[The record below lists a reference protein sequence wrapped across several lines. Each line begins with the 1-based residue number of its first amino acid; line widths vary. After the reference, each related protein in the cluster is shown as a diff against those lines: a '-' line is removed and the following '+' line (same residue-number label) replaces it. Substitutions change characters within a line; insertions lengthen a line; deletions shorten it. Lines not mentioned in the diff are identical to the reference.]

1 MEQTSLT
8 SSKTTAPWDVVTE
21 PGPVLV
27 AAIHAGHT
35 IRGSLAPWLEIG
47 ETDRL
52 REEDPLTDFFLT
64 AGDTI
69 IRANRS
75 RFEFDL
81 NRPSETAVTTNPE
94 DTWGLRIWKPDM
106 PEREKELSLRLHR
119 QFYDQVARCVDEMI
133 EAHGRI
139 LVLDVHSYNHRRA
152 GRDAEPDDPQL
163 SPDIDLGATTLDKDI
178 FGGLLERFGD
188 ALRSHP
194 LNGRTLEVGTN
205 IRWKDGGHFPEWLHA
220 KYGDAACV
228 ITLEYKKVFMDEWG
242 RSADI
247 LALQD
252 LREGFLAAVDEARDW
267 LAEHPAP
274 GQAQRK
280 DRMPA

>member
-8 SSKTTAPWDVVTE
+8 SSKTTAPWDVVTQ

-81 NRPSETAVTTNPE
+81 NRPSATAVTTTIGEQVAMRSQMIRNSAPISI
-94 DTWGLRIWKPDM
+94 WGL
-106 PEREKELSLRLHR
+106 LR
-119 QFYDQVARCVDEMI
+119 
-133 EAHGRI
+133 
-139 LVLDVHSYNHRRA
+139 
-152 GRDAEPDDPQL
+152 
-163 SPDIDLGATTLDKDI
+163 
-178 FGGLLERFGD
+178 
-188 ALRSHP
+188 
-194 LNGRTLEVGTN
+194 
-205 IRWKDGGHFPEWLHA
+205 
-220 KYGDAACV
+220 
-228 ITLEYKKVFMDEWG
+228 
-242 RSADI
+242 
-247 LALQD
+247 
-252 LREGFLAAVDEARDW
+252 
-267 LAEHPAP
+267 
-274 GQAQRK
+274 
-280 DRMPA
+280 

>member
-1 MEQTSLT
+1 MAEPVGTPIVWVRWARMEQTSLT

-81 NRPSETAVTTNPE
+81 NRPSETAVTTNP
-94 DTWGLRIWKPDM
+94 
-106 PEREKELSLRLHR
+106 
-119 QFYDQVARCVDEMI
+119 
-133 EAHGRI
+133 
-139 LVLDVHSYNHRRA
+139 
-152 GRDAEPDDPQL
+152 
-163 SPDIDLGATTLDKDI
+163 
-178 FGGLLERFGD
+178 
-188 ALRSHP
+188 
-194 LNGRTLEVGTN
+194 
-205 IRWKDGGHFPEWLHA
+205 
-220 KYGDAACV
+220 
-228 ITLEYKKVFMDEWG
+228 
-242 RSADI
+242 
-247 LALQD
+247 
-252 LREGFLAAVDEARDW
+252 
-267 LAEHPAP
+267 
-274 GQAQRK
+274 
-280 DRMPA
+280 

>member
-8 SSKTTAPWDVVTE
+8 SSKTTAPWDVVTQ

-178 FGGLLERFGD
+178 FGGFSRGS
-188 ALRSHP
+188 AMPCARVRSMAGRSRWARIFAGRMAGIS
-194 LNGRTLEVGTN
+194 LNGFTPNT
-205 IRWKDGGHFPEWLHA
+205 A
-220 KYGDAACV
+220 
-228 ITLEYKKVFMDEWG
+228 
-242 RSADI
+242 
-247 LALQD
+247 
-252 LREGFLAAVDEARDW
+252 
-267 LAEHPAP
+267 
-274 GQAQRK
+274 
-280 DRMPA
+280 MPLV